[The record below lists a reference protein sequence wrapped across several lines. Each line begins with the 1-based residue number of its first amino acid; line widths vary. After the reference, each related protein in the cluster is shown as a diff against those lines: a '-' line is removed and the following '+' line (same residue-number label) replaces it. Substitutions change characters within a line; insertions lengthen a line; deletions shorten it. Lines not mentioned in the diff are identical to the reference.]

1 MPAKSTATWLPRVMF
16 ESALIVISILVAL
29 GLDEW
34 RENREDEE
42 NVQLALSNF
51 ASELLQNQA
60 RIEDAAP
67 FNRGLRNVLRNRYQT
82 DDIGSVDEFVNM
94 VESFVPVV
102 LQSAAWETALA
113 TGSLAKMKY
122 DLVSALSLTYSLQN
136 RYQLTSRSGMDE
148 LTSPQNLSDDKLS
161 LALYNSVRYLDE
173 ITDMEEELGRNLC
186 RGVLRHPGSE
196 NDCRGRAERSV
207 SHGSARHYPTINR
220 SFAGAGCRKR
230 TVFAR
235 SAATKQSLDEFVKPL
250 GGWFVAALLAMTL
263 VLLKT
268 YSPTPAGDLV
278 VRVPETLVTMR

>member
-1 MPAKSTATWLPRVMF
+1 MPAKATATATWLPRVMF
-16 ESALIVISILVAL
+16 ESALIVLSILVAL

-51 ASELLQNQA
+51 ASELLLNQA
-60 RIEDAAP
+60 RVEDAAP

-82 DDIGSVDEFVNM
+82 NDVGSVDEFVNM

-136 RYQLTSRSGMDE
+136 RYQLTTRSGMDE
-148 LTSPQNLSDDKLS
+148 LTSPQNLSEDKLS

-173 ITDMEEELGRNLC
+173 ITNMEEELALFMPR
-186 RGVLRHPGSE
+186 RSPSSR
-196 NDCRGRAERSV
+196 RRERLQGTS
-207 SHGSARHYPTINR
+207 
-220 SFAGAGCRKR
+220 R
-230 TVFAR
+230 TVSLTWKRAAESNSKSIAR
-235 SAATKQSLDEFVKPL
+235 W
-250 GGWFVAALLAMTL
+250 GGLL
-263 VLLKT
+263 LLRST
-268 YSPTPAGDLV
+268 VS
-278 VRVPETLVTMR
+278 